1 MVPILLVV
9 EEIATHLPTQ
19 LVAVEVATVS
29 LVVPTVLV
37 VEEVATQLPTQV
49 VAVEVVTV
57 SLLVSY
63 HLMQVS

>member
-19 LVAVEVATVS
+19 LVAVATVS